1 MPKLEIIAHDIF
13 QKGEECNTQSIKE
26 ALLREAV
33 KQCDYYATDI
43 LIFLSGPTWKRLIS
57 NEIKKVQLIFKNS
70 GVDWME
76 NKLYDKTFINNTR
89 IRSIATLTIEEDA
102 ELPAY
107 RNMKLV
113 IEHGNC

>member
-1 MPKLEIIAHDIF
+1 MPKVEIIAHDIF
-13 QKGEECNTQSIKE
+13 QEGEERNTQCIKE

-33 KQCDYYATDI
+33 KQCDFYASDI
-43 LIFLSGPTWKRLIS
+43 LIFLSGSTWKRLIS

-70 GVDWME
+70 GVDWVE
-76 NKLYDKTFINNTR
+76 KLYDKTFINNTR

-102 ELPAY
+102 KLPAY

>member
-1 MPKLEIIAHDIF
+1 MPKLEITETNIW
-13 QKGEECNTQSIKE
+13 QNGEECNTQPIKE

-33 KQCDYYATDI
+33 KQCDFYASDI
-43 LIFLSGPTWKRLIS
+43 LIFLSGSTWEGLIS

-102 ELPAY
+102 KLPAY

>member
-43 LIFLSGPTWKRLIS
+43 LIFLGSKSWERLIS

-70 GVDWME
+70 GVDWVE
-76 NKLYDKTFINNTR
+76 NKFDKTFINNNR

-102 ELPAY
+102 KLPAY
-107 RNMKLV
+107 RNIRLV